1 MYETKIPFGE
11 RDGTLLRAHEVENG
25 LRCGCVCPG
34 CKQPL
39 NAANNGEKVV
49 PHFRHAKSNDCFD
62 GFREGVRRAAVALI
76 AQHKQLMLPAL
87 IETVRV
93 ATRDGRL
100 LEEKVELQPVMIHA
114 DSVERFV
121 DLDGL
126 RGHAVLH
133 QSDRQLIVRIKLS
146 ARMEHERYR
155 QLEALEHSSMEIDL
169 HHLALEQINDPAKFE
184 HAVLHDSV
192 NRLWIRSIRGEKLAA
207 NTLRKLQLLAAEIN
221 AQWQLE
227 QAEREAAEQARQIEL
242 ANEKAE
248 LQRALEAHRA
258 KQLQIAAKQSARPLD
273 NTVLDRAELIA
284 GTMLKALQAWR
295 GRAVECT
302 ACYLL
307 SPPDSRFCLY
317 CDAPTSKVTPVLL
330 APDITSTLKQR
341 MHCSAKP
348 SMSAKAVPKLIV
360 NPDDEL
366 FTANEALINSASQNQ
381 ATNDETPQHL
391 RRP

>member
-11 RDGTLLRAHEVENG
+11 RDGILFRAYEVDNG
-25 LRCGCVCPG
+25 LRCRCICPG

-62 GFREGVRRAAVALI
+62 GFREGARRAAVALI
-76 AQHKQLMLPAL
+76 AQRKQLMLPAL

-93 ATRDGRL
+93 ATQDGRL
-100 LEEKVELQPVMIHA
+100 LEEMVELQPVVIHA

-121 DLDGL
+121 DLGGL

-133 QSDRQLIVRIKLS
+133 QSHRQLIVRIKLS

-169 HHLALEQINDPAKFE
+169 HHLTLEQINDPAKFE
-184 HAVLHDSV
+184 HAVLHDLA
-192 NRLWIRSIRGEKLAA
+192 NRIWIRSIRGERLAENA
-207 NTLRKLQLLAAEIN
+207 LQKLQSVAGKIN

-227 QAEREAAEQARQIEL
+227 RAAREAAEQARQIEL

-248 LQRALEAHRA
+248 LQCALEAHRA
-258 KQLQIAAKQSARPLD
+258 KQLQMAAEQSATTLD
-273 NTVLDRAELIA
+273 NTVQGRAELIA
-284 GTMLKALQAWR
+284 GTMLKAQKEWS

-317 CDAPTSKVTPVLL
+317 CDASTSKLNPVTLS
-330 APDITSTLKQR
+330 PDIPSTINLR
-341 MHCSAKP
+341 MRCSAKP
-348 SMSAKAVPKLIV
+348 NTSMRNAPILIV
-360 NPDDEL
+360 
-366 FTANEALINSASQNQ
+366 
-381 ATNDETPQHL
+381 
-391 RRP
+391 RPYFDKIEEH

>member
-1 MYETKIPFGE
+1 MRETKIPFGE
-11 RDGTLLRAHEVENG
+11 RDGTLFRAHEVENG
-25 LRCGCVCPG
+25 LSCGCVCPG
-34 CKQPL
+34 CQQPL
-39 NAANNGEKVV
+39 NAANNGEKVI

-87 IETVRV
+87 IETVRLT
-93 ATRDGRL
+93 TRGGRL
-100 LEEKVELQPVMIHA
+100 LEEKVELQPVVIHA
-114 DSVERFV
+114 DNVERFV
-121 DLDGL
+121 DLGGL

-146 ARMEHERYR
+146 TRMEHERYR

-169 HHLALEQINDPAKFE
+169 HHLPLEQINDPAKFE

-207 NTLRKLQLLAAEIN
+207 KSLQKLQSLAAEIN

-227 QAEREAAEQARQIEL
+227 RAAREAAEQARQIEL
-242 ANEKAE
+242 AKEKAE

-258 KQLQIAAKQSARPLD
+258 KQLQMAAKQSASEQD
-273 NTVLDRAELIA
+273 NTTEDRAELIA
-284 GTMLKALQAWR
+284 GTMLKALQAWG

-317 CDAPTSKVTPVLL
+317 CDAPTSKVNPVTLS
-330 APDITSTLKQR
+330 PDIPSTINLR
-341 MHCSAKP
+341 MRCSAKP
-348 SMSAKAVPKLIV
+348 NTSLRNAPSLIV
-360 NPDDEL
+360 RPYFDE
-366 FTANEALINSASQNQ
+366 AE
-381 ATNDETPQHL
+381 EY
-391 RRP
+391 

>member
-1 MYETKIPFGE
+1 MHETKIPFGE
-11 RDGTLLRAHEVENG
+11 RDGTLFRAHEVENG

-49 PHFRHAKSNDCFD
+49 PHFRHAKSNECFD

-76 AQHKQLMLPAL
+76 AQRKQLMLPAR

-93 ATRDGRL
+93 ATEDGGL
-100 LEEKVELQPVMIHA
+100 LEEKVELQPVVIHA

-121 DLDGL
+121 DLGGL

-146 ARMEHERYR
+146 TRMEHERYR
-155 QLEALEHSSMEIDL
+155 QLEALEHSSLEIDL
-169 HHLALEQINDPAKFE
+169 HHLTLEQINDPAKFE
-184 HAVLHDSV
+184 HAVLHNLA
-192 NRLWIRSIRGEKLAA
+192 NRIWIRSIRGERLAENA
-207 NTLRKLQLLAAEIN
+207 LQKLQSVADKIN

-227 QAEREAAEQARQIEL
+227 RAAREAAEQARQIEL
-242 ANEKAE
+242 ANEKAK
-248 LQRALEAHRA
+248 LQSALEAHRA
-258 KQLQIAAKQSARPLD
+258 KQLQMAAEQSARTLD
-273 NTVLDRAELIA
+273 NTVQGRAELIA
-284 GTMLKALQAWR
+284 GTMLKALQAWS

-302 ACYLL
+302 ACHLL

-330 APDITSTLKQR
+330 APDIASTLKQR

-348 SMSAKAVPKLIV
+348 SMSAKAVPQLV
-360 NPDDEL
+360 VYPEGVP
-366 FTANEALINSASQNQ
+366 FTANEASP
-381 ATNDETPQHL
+381 T
-391 RRP
+391 

>member
-1 MYETKIPFGE
+1 MHETKIPFGE
-11 RDGTLLRAHEVENG
+11 RNGTLFRAYEVENG
-25 LRCGCVCPG
+25 LSCGCVCPG
-34 CKQPL
+34 CQQPL
-39 NAANNGEKVV
+39 NAANNGEKVI

-87 IETVRV
+87 IETVRLT
-93 ATRDGRL
+93 TRGGRL
-100 LEEKVELQPVMIHA
+100 LEEKVELQPVVIHA
-114 DSVERFV
+114 DNVERFV
-121 DLDGL
+121 DLGGL

-146 ARMEHERYR
+146 TRMEHERYR

-169 HHLALEQINDPAKFE
+169 HHLPLEQINDPAKFE

-207 NTLRKLQLLAAEIN
+207 KALQKLQSLAAEIN

-248 LQRALEAHRA
+248 LQRALEAHKA
-258 KQLQIAAKQSARPLD
+258 TQLQMAAKQSARTLD
-273 NTVLDRAELIA
+273 NTVLGRAELIA
-284 GTMLKALQAWR
+284 GTMLRALQAWR

-330 APDITSTLKQR
+330 APDIASTLKQR

-348 SMSAKAVPKLIV
+348 SMSAKAVPHLIV

-366 FTANEALINSASQNQ
+366 FTANEGLINSAPQSQ
-381 ATNDETPQHL
+381 ATNDETTQHL

>member
-1 MYETKIPFGE
+1 MHEAKIPFGE
-11 RDGTLLRAHEVENG
+11 RDSTLFRAYEVENG

-34 CKQPL
+34 CQQPL
-39 NAANNGEKVV
+39 NAANNGEKVI
-49 PHFRHAKSNDCFD
+49 PHFRHAKSNDCVD

-76 AQHKQLMLPAL
+76 AKHKQLMLPAL

-93 ATRDGRL
+93 ATQDGRL
-100 LEEKVELQPVMIHA
+100 LEEKVELQPMMIHA
-114 DSVERFV
+114 DRVERFV
-121 DLDGL
+121 DLGGL
-126 RGHAVLH
+126 RCHAVIH

-146 ARMEHERYR
+146 TRMEHERYR

-169 HHLALEQINDPAKFE
+169 HHLALEQINDPTKFE
-184 HAVLHDSV
+184 HAVLHDSA
-192 NRLWIRSIRGEKLAA
+192 NRLWTRSIRGERLAA
-207 NTLRKLQLLAAEIN
+207 NVLQKLHSEADEIN

-227 QAEREAAEQARQIEL
+227 GAAHEAAEQARQIEL
-242 ANEKAE
+242 AKEKAE
-248 LQRALEAHRA
+248 LQRALEVHRT
-258 KQLQIAAKQSARPLD
+258 KQLQLAAEQSATTLD
-273 NTVLDRAELIA
+273 NTVQGRAELIA
-284 GTMLKALQAWR
+284 RTMLKALQAWT

-330 APDITSTLKQR
+330 APDIASTLKQR

-348 SMSAKAVPKLIV
+348 SMSAKAVPHLIV

-366 FTANEALINSASQNQ
+366 FSANEGLINSASQSQ
-381 ATNDETPQHL
+381 ATNDETTQHL

>member
-1 MYETKIPFGE
+1 MHETKIPFGE
-11 RDGTLLRAHEVENG
+11 RDGILFRAREVENG

-39 NAANNGEKVV
+39 NAANNGEKVI

-93 ATRDGRL
+93 ATQCGRL
-100 LEEKVELQPVMIHA
+100 LEEKVELQPVVTTA
-114 DSVERFV
+114 ESVERFV
-121 DLDGL
+121 DLDGM

-146 ARMEHERYR
+146 SRMEHERYR
-155 QLEALEHSSMEIDL
+155 LLKGLDHSSMEIDL
-169 HHLALEQINDPAKFE
+169 NHLTLEQINDPASFE
-184 HAVLHDSV
+184 HTVLHDPA
-192 NRLWIRSIRGEKLAA
+192 NRNWIRSIRGERLAA
-207 NTLRKLQLLAAEIN
+207 IAQQKLQSLAVELN

-227 QAEREAAEQARQIEL
+227 QAEREAAGKTRQIEHDK
-242 ANEKAE
+242 EKAE
-248 LQRALEAHRA
+248 LQLALEAHRA
-258 KQLQIAAKQSARPLD
+258 KQRQMAANQSASEQD
-273 NTVLDRAELIA
+273 NTPEDRAELIA
-284 GTMLKALQAWR
+284 GTMLNALQAWG

-317 CDAPTSKVTPVLL
+317 CDASTSKLNPVTLS
-330 APDITSTLKQR
+330 PDIPSTINLR
-341 MHCSAKP
+341 MRCSAKP
-348 SMSAKAVPKLIV
+348 NTSMRNAPILIV
-360 NPDDEL
+360 
-366 FTANEALINSASQNQ
+366 
-381 ATNDETPQHL
+381 
-391 RRP
+391 RPYFDKIEEH

>member
-1 MYETKIPFGE
+1 MHETKIPFGE
-11 RDGTLLRAHEVENG
+11 RDGTLFRAHEVENG
-25 LRCGCVCPG
+25 LRCSCVCPG

-76 AQHKQLMLPAL
+76 AQQKQLMLPAL

-93 ATRDGRL
+93 TTQGGRL
-100 LEEKVELQPVMIHA
+100 LEEKVERQPVMIVA

-121 DLDGL
+121 DLGGL
-126 RGHAVLH
+126 RGHVVLH

-146 ARMEHERYR
+146 TRMEHERYR

-169 HHLALEQINDPAKFE
+169 HHLTLKQINDPAKFE

-192 NRLWIRSIRGEKLAA
+192 NRQWIRSIRGERLAA
-207 NTLRKLQLLAAEIN
+207 IAQQKLQSLAVELN

-227 QAEREAAEQARQIEL
+227 QAEREAAEKARQSGL
-242 ANEKAE
+242 DKEKAE
-248 LQRALEAHRA
+248 LQLALKTHRTR
-258 KQLQIAAKQSARPLD
+258 QLQIAAEQPATEQD
-273 NTVLDRAELIA
+273 NTARGRAELIA
-284 GTMLKALQAWR
+284 ETMLKALQAWG

-307 SPPDSRFCLY
+307 SPPESQFCLY
-317 CDAPTSKVTPVLL
+317 CDASTSTVNPVTLS
-330 APDITSTLKQR
+330 PDIPLTIHKR
-341 MHCSAKP
+341 MRCSAKP
-348 SMSAKAVPKLIV
+348 TMSMKSVPRLLLRPDVKASAGVPTTPVLQK
-360 NPDDEL
+360 D
-366 FTANEALINSASQNQ
+366 
-381 ATNDETPQHL
+381 ATQ
-391 RRP
+391 

>member
-1 MYETKIPFGE
+1 MHETKIPFGE
-11 RDGTLLRAHEVENG
+11 RDGTLFRAHEVENG
-25 LRCGCVCPG
+25 LRCSCVCPG

-76 AQHKQLMLPAL
+76 AQQKQLMLPAL

-184 HAVLHDSV
+184 HAVLHNSV

-207 NTLRKLQLLAAEIN
+207 NTLRKLQSLAAEIN

-227 QAEREAAEQARQIEL
+227 QAEREAAEQARRIEL

-258 KQLQIAAKQSARPLD
+258 KQLQIAAKQSAMPLD

-348 SMSAKAVPKLIV
+348 SMSAKAVPQLIV

-381 ATNDETPQHL
+381 ATNDETTQHL

>member
-1 MYETKIPFGE
+1 MHETKIPFGE
-11 RDGTLLRAHEVENG
+11 RDGTLYRAHEVENG

-207 NTLRKLQLLAAEIN
+207 NTLRKLQFLAAEIN

-366 FTANEALINSASQNQ
+366 FAANEALINSASQNQ

>member
-1 MYETKIPFGE
+1 MHETKIPFGE
-11 RDGTLLRAHEVENG
+11 RDGILFRAHEVENG

-49 PHFRHAKSNDCFD
+49 PHFRHSKSNDCFD

-76 AQHKQLMLPAL
+76 AKHKQLMLPAL

-93 ATRDGRL
+93 ATQDGRL
-100 LEEKVELQPVMIHA
+100 LEEKVELQPVMITA
-114 DSVERFV
+114 DNVERFV
-121 DLDGL
+121 DRGSL

-133 QSDRQLIVRIKLS
+133 QSTRQLIVRIKLS
-146 ARMEHERYR
+146 TRMEHERYR

-192 NRLWIRSIRGEKLAA
+192 NRLWIRSIRGERLAA
-207 NTLRKLQLLAAEIN
+207 NALQKLQSVADEIN
-221 AQWQLE
+221 AQSQLE
-227 QAEREAAEQARQIEL
+227 QAAREAAEQARQIEL

-258 KQLQIAAKQSARPLD
+258 KQLQMAAKQSASAQD
-273 NTVLDRAELIA
+273 NTTQGRAELIA
-284 GTMLKALQAWR
+284 GTMLRAIQAWG

-317 CDAPTSKVTPVLL
+317 CDATTGKVNHVSLS
-330 APDITSTLKQR
+330 PDIPSTIHKR
-341 MHCSAKP
+341 MRCSAKP
-348 SMSAKAVPKLIV
+348 TMSMKTVPRLLLRPDLKASAGVPITPVL
-360 NPDDEL
+360 PED
-366 FTANEALINSASQNQ
+366 ALQ
-381 ATNDETPQHL
+381 
-391 RRP
+391 

>member
-1 MYETKIPFGE
+1 MHETKIPFGE
-11 RDGTLLRAHEVENG
+11 RDGILFRAYEVENG

-93 ATRDGRL
+93 ATQDGRL
-100 LEEKVELQPVMIHA
+100 LEEKVELQPVIIHA

-121 DLDGL
+121 DLGGL

-146 ARMEHERYR
+146 TRMEHERYR
-155 QLEALEHSSMEIDL
+155 LLEALEHSSMEIDL
-169 HHLALEQINDPAKFE
+169 HHLALEQINDPDKFE
-184 HAVLHDSV
+184 HAVLHDLA
-192 NRLWIRSIRGEKLAA
+192 NRIWIRSILGERLAA
-207 NTLRKLQLLAAEIN
+207 NALQKLQSVADEIN

-227 QAEREAAEQARQIEL
+227 QAAREAAEKARQIEL

-248 LQRALEAHRA
+248 LQRALETHRA
-258 KQLQIAAKQSARPLD
+258 EQLQMAAKQPAIEQD
-273 NTVLDRAELIA
+273 NTATGRAELITV
-284 GTMLKALQAWR
+284 TMLKALQAWE

-317 CDAPTSKVTPVLL
+317 CDAPTSKVTPVVLT
-330 APDITSTLKQR
+330 PDIASTIKQR

-348 SMSAKAVPKLIV
+348 SMSLKAAPRLIV
-360 NPDDEL
+360 KP
-366 FTANEALINSASQNQ
+366 ASWG
-381 ATNDETPQHL
+381 ASI
-391 RRP
+391 

>member
-1 MYETKIPFGE
+1 MHETKIPFGE
-11 RDGTLLRAHEVENG
+11 RDGTLFRAHEVENG

-76 AQHKQLMLPAL
+76 AQQKQLMLPAL

-93 ATRDGRL
+93 TTQGGRL
-100 LEEKVELQPVMIHA
+100 LEEKVERQPVMIVA

-121 DLDGL
+121 DLGGL

-146 ARMEHERYR
+146 TRMEHERYR

-169 HHLALEQINDPAKFE
+169 HHLTLKQINDPAKFE

-192 NRLWIRSIRGEKLAA
+192 NRQWIRSIRGERLAA
-207 NTLRKLQLLAAEIN
+207 NALQKLQSLAAEIN

-227 QAEREAAEQARQIEL
+227 QEEREAAEQYQQIEL

-258 KQLQIAAKQSARPLD
+258 KQLQMVADQSATTLD
-273 NTVLDRAELIA
+273 NTVQGRAELIA
-284 GTMLKALQAWR
+284 ATMLKALQAW
-295 GRAVECT
+295 GGKAVECT

-317 CDAPTSKVTPVLL
+317 CDATTGKVNHVSLS
-330 APDITSTLKQR
+330 PDIPSTIHKR
-341 MHCSAKP
+341 MSCSAKP
-348 SMSAKAVPKLIV
+348 TMSMKAVPHLILR
-360 NPDDEL
+360 PDFQL
-366 FTANEALINSASQNQ
+366 K
-381 ATNDETPQHL
+381 ETDS
-391 RRP
+391 